1 MKIIKSAAT
10 KHTCTCTLSIVRS
23 NIATG
28 KLPAPNARVGF
39 VADNDRNKWG
49 RVCDGHSERSRQSVM
64 MMMMATVAE
73 DNVQLQNSCC
83 THHSLPSL
91 TVA

>member
-1 MKIIKSAAT
+1 MYVIYCAQQYCDCQVAGSE
-10 KHTCTCTLSIVRS
+10 
-23 NIATG
+23 
-28 KLPAPNARVGF
+28 RVGF
-39 VADNDRNKWG
+39 LADNDRNKWG
-49 RVCDGHSERSRQSVM
+49 RVCDGHSERSRQSVMTMM